1 MNDLDKHVYV
11 KSKSLLPSL
20 PLSSSSSS
28 LLPLS
33 SSLTS
38 LLVPSKVRLNPIKRS
53 NSIVKKNVE
62 DLFKQTENNYQ
73 NILLSSISLTTI
85 KTTKSSSITNN
96 HDYDCNDNRS
106 KSSTAALMNSSL
118 YISNNK
124 LKQSYTNQISNNNKN
139 NISNNN
145 DNNVNNICSGSSNQH
160 SSIRNSKCI
169 LSNNVMYDDNHHTT
183 NQSRVLTQRE
193 SLSQVTSRA
202 WNNTEPLSYIPRLD
216 ELLPMHLSWNSKVT
230 KNNEVSNY
238 HNCLSNYTQT
248 TTIKVPKNYDKKR
261 PTINIIG

>member
-20 PLSSSSSS
+20 PLSSSSS

-38 LLVPSKVRLNPIKRS
+38 LLVPSKVRLIPLKRS

-73 NILLSSISLTTI
+73 NILLSSTSLTTI
-85 KTTKSSSITNN
+85 KTTKSSSTTNN
-96 HDYDCNDNRS
+96 HYDFNDNRS

-124 LKQSYTNQISNNNKN
+124 LKQSYTNQISSNNKS

-145 DNNVNNICSGSSNQH
+145 DNNINNNQH
-160 SSIRNSKCI
+160 SSISNSKCSS
-169 LSNNVMYDDNHHTT
+169 SNNDNAMYDDNHHTT
-183 NQSRVLTQRE
+183 NQSRILTQRE
-193 SLSQVTSRA
+193 LLSQVTSRA
-202 WNNTEPLSYIPRLD
+202 WDNKEPLSCIPRLD
-216 ELLPMHLSWNSKVT
+216 ELLPMHLSWNSKIPM
-230 KNNEVSNY
+230 NNEVSNC
-238 HNCLSNYTQT
+238 HHCLSNHTQT
-248 TTIKVPKNYDKKR
+248 TTTKVPKNYNINTS
-261 PTINIIG
+261 TIINTIG